1 MKFSQISADV
11 TWDIL
16 TAYVDIVGLVSIY
29 QVKKLLKSFN
39 GIVVASGTGLDLTW
53 MDLLDSLPS
62 NQNKCWDV
70 LLHPNCSVGSL
81 LSMEIFSVLIFT
93 LWELNVRHLGDNH
106 NFRKTY
112 VLRTYQTASLGS
124 IKVFKVSQMCQDG
137 HRQ

>member
-81 LSMEIFSVLIFT
+81 LSSQHT
-93 LWELNVRHLGDNH
+93 HLHLMGTQC
-106 NFRKTY
+106 KTSRRQPQ
-112 VLRTYQTASLGS
+112 LPQNICFEDISNSFLGKYKGFQS
-124 IKVFKVSQMCQDG
+124 FPDVPRWS
-137 HRQ
+137 